1 MFIFSLWTV
10 DKNTT
15 PQPNSGVTTH
25 LERGGG
31 SITPS
36 KMAEICFR
44 KVQVK
49 SMFWQD
55 DCLRGMS
62 QWHRLIKC
70 WCNPLT
76 WFGNCWQR
84 IQTHRSKSWDTKK
97 ELRKGWSRKS
107 IKIYCCNKDNMNEW
121 KMEYSQNLFLDFCH
135 FSISDANLLLNSI
148 SLSRAMDI
156 GYIPLYEK
164 ISFDY
169 CVEH

>member
-1 MFIFSLWTV
+1 MFIFSLGTV

-62 QWHRLIKC
+62 QWHRLINC
-70 WCNPLT
+70 WCNPLS

-84 IQTHRSKSWDTKK
+84 IQTHRCKAGIQKRAQERLVQKVDHDILLQQRQHKRMENGIFSKFVSGFLSVFNIW
-97 ELRKGWSRKS
+97 RKLVAK
-107 IKIYCCNKDNMNEW
+107 
-121 KMEYSQNLFLDFCH
+121 
-135 FSISDANLLLNSI
+135 
-148 SLSRAMDI
+148 
-156 GYIPLYEK
+156 
-164 ISFDY
+164 
-169 CVEH
+169 

>member
-1 MFIFSLWTV
+1 MFIFSLGTV

-44 KVQVK
+44 EVQVK

-55 DCLRGMS
+55 GCLRGMS
-62 QWHRLIKC
+62 QWHRLINC
-70 WCNPLT
+70 WCNPLSF
-76 WFGNCWQR
+76 FGNCWQR

-97 ELRKGWSRKS
+97 SSGKTTWTNGKW
-107 IKIYCCNKDNMNEW
+107 N
-121 KMEYSQNLFLDFCH
+121 SQNLFLDFCH

-156 GYIPLYEK
+156 GYTPLYEK